1 VNSGD
6 PDLFPVPYSGG
17 TLEIEP
23 VSGSGTV
30 SAFAT
35 VLDNSSQSYSLRL
48 GTVITEAR
56 PARRGLRA
64 ASTGFLPAVVK
75 EKTADSFHTTRLT
88 LTNRSGADTTV
99 RVTFLPDQ
107 GFGQPGEPVSVVV
120 PGRDTA
126 NGDAGPRTV
135 IFEDVLEDLLKIEGS
150 SRGMLKVDGEM
161 ADLTFTTET
170 STPLDLN
177 DPSLGR
183 SLSSLNPAPGAD
195 PTFPGIFSVSSQEV
209 LGMKQSDADTVKAE
223 VSLPAIE
230 ENSQFRTNLILAE
243 LGGEAGK
250 VKVLLR
256 KAGGAALGD
265 PLVVALGPNER
276 KQIDR
281 IILAAVKPPN
291 GVADF
296 QNVEIVVQAAEGK
309 SRTLALVNKIA
320 TDSKTKRIDTYV
332 LGPSVS
338 GSAKRGGKK

>member
-1 VNSGD
+1 
-6 PDLFPVPYSGG
+6 
-17 TLEIEP
+17 
-23 VSGSGTV
+23 
-30 SAFAT
+30 
-35 VLDNSSQSYSLRL
+35 
-48 GTVITEAR
+48 
-56 PARRGLRA
+56 
-64 ASTGFLPAVVK
+64 LPAVVK

-195 PTFPGIFSVSSQEV
+195 PTVPGIFSVSSQEV